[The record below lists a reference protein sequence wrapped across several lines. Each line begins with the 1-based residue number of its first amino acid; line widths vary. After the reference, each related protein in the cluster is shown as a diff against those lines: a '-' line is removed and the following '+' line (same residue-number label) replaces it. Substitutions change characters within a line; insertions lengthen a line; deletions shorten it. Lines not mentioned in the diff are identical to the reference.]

1 MGSVGYDPVMNL
13 AQVLP
18 LSEMSIEEKLQAME
32 ALWEDLSRN
41 AELESPAWHEEVLIE
56 RERQLETGEAS
67 FMDWDQA
74 KVDIRKRVS

>member
-1 MGSVGYDPVMNL
+1 
-13 AQVLP
+13 
-18 LSEMSIEEKLQAME
+18 MSIEEKLQAME